1 MQLSYSVLHP
11 CTTLLPQKNLPL
23 SVPFRS
29 NQMSLFRVAARLR
42 VPRITP
48 VVSRLAYLPTQR
60 FNSTAPKDISLTAQ
74 VYPLD
79 KDTITEADVDE
90 WLSAVQTLKEGKK
103 APETEAE
110 VYLSQLANPEPFLE
124 EKFEPTEDQLA
135 QVENYANKAV
145 PLPSDPVIDN
155 FANLIMRDGKKT
167 RARKQ
172 LSRALY
178 IVYLKTRQDPVKLL
192 YETLDKLGPLFH
204 TKVQKTGTAK
214 SRTVPF
220 PLDKRQRNRY
230 AILWILEGSKKKKS
244 LDFSVRLAEEI
255 ISAWEGKSSGY
266 DKKTQLHKSAIA
278 HRAYIQL

>member
-1 MQLSYSVLHP
+1 
-11 CTTLLPQKNLPL
+11 
-23 SVPFRS
+23 
-29 NQMSLFRVAARLR
+29 MSLFRAAARLR
-42 VPRITP
+42 VPRLPLVVTRVAHLPIT
-48 VVSRLAYLPTQR
+48 R
-60 FNSTAPKDISLTAQ
+60 FNSTKTEPSLIAQ

-90 WLSAVQTLKEGKK
+90 WLSAVQTLREGKK

-110 VYLSQLANPEPFLE
+110 LYLSQLANPEPFLE
-124 EKFEPTEDQLA
+124 EKFEPTEEQLA

-178 IVYLKTRQDPVKLL
+178 IVHLKTRQDPVKLL

-266 DKKTQLHKSAIA
+266 DKKMQLHKNAIA